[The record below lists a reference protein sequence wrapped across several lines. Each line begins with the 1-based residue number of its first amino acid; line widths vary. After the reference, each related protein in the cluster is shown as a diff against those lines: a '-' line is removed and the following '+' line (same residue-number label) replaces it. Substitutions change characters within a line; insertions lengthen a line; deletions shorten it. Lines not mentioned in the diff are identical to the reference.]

1 MFKPS
6 FNDKQHIK
14 KLQEIRLGED
24 EDDLTEDEEDNSD
37 ED

>member
-14 KLQEIRLGED
+14 KLQDIALEVEETEVED
-24 EDDLTEDEEDNSD
+24 EIEDN
-37 ED
+37 